1 MKKILALLFVVF
13 LFTPVRAD
21 TVATP
26 ALWHVQGRDGDVYLL
41 GSVHILP
48 PDVQWRSPAIR
59 AAINRAN
66 IFVFEVPQD
75 EKTIGQLQQLIA
87 AKGYLPTGQSLR
99 QQVRPAL
106 RSDYD
111 AALAA
116 SGLPPP
122 AVDRMRPWLA
132 GLQIMFAQIA
142 KENFSA
148 DNGVDKQLAAEAA
161 KTGKP
166 IRYLETIE
174 EQFALLAP
182 DDRALEMEE
191 FEAGLKDL
199 RDVIAKVQPLIA
211 VWSKGDVK
219 ALDEM
224 INGELDQFPAARKA
238 LLDDRNQAWLPKIK
252 AMLGEKR
259 TFFVAVGAGHLTGP
273 KGLPVLLRDAGF
285 KVDGPQAF
293 K

>member
-1 MKKILALLFVVF
+1 MKKLLALLFVVF
-13 LFTPVRAD
+13 LFTPVHAD

-26 ALWHVQGRDGDVYLL
+26 ALWHVRGQGGDVYLL

-59 AAINRAN
+59 AALGRAD

-75 EKTIGQLQQLIA
+75 EKTITQLQQLIA
-87 AKGYLPTGQSLR
+87 AKGYLPNGQSLR
-99 QQVRPAL
+99 QQVRPSL
-106 RSDYD
+106 RADYD

-116 SGLPPP
+116 SGLPAA

-142 KENFSA
+142 KQKFSA
-148 DNGVDKQLAAEAA
+148 DNGVDKQLAAQAA
-161 KTGKP
+161 KIGKP

-199 RDVIAKVQPLIA
+199 RDVVAKVQPLVD

-238 LLDDRNQAWLPKIK
+238 LLDDRNQAWLPKIRT
-252 AMLGEKR
+252 MLGEKR
-259 TFFVAVGAGHLTGP
+259 TIFIAVGAGHLTGP
-273 KGLPVLLRDAGF
+273 KGLPALLRDAGY
-285 KVDGPQAF
+285 KVDGP
-293 K
+293 

>member
-1 MKKILALLFVVF
+1 MKKLLALLFVVF

-21 TVATP
+21 TIATP
-26 ALWHVQGRDGDVYLL
+26 ALWHVQSSQGDVYLL

-48 PDVQWRSPAIR
+48 PQVQWRSPAVRTAIGR
-59 AAINRAN
+59 AD

-75 EKTIGQLQQLIA
+75 DTTIGKLQQLIA

-106 RSDYD
+106 RPDYD

-116 SGLPPP
+116 SGLPPSG
-122 AVDRMRPWLA
+122 VDRMRPWLA

-142 KENFSA
+142 KQNFSV
-148 DNGVDKQLAAEAA
+148 DNGVDRQLAAEAA
-161 KTGKP
+161 KAGKP

-191 FEAGLKDL
+191 FEAGLSDL
-199 RDVIAKVQPLIA
+199 RDVIAEVQPMVDA
-211 VWSKGDVK
+211 WSKGDVQ

-224 INGELDQFPAARKA
+224 INGELEKFPAARKA
-238 LLDDRNQAWLPKIK
+238 LLDDRNQAWLPKIR

-259 TFFVAVGAGHLTGP
+259 TFFIAVGAGHLTGA
-273 KGLPVLLRDAGF
+273 KGLPALLRKAGYR
-285 KVDGPQAF
+285 VDGP
-293 K
+293 

>member
-1 MKKILALLFVVF
+1 VKKLLALLFVVF

-26 ALWHVQGRDGDVYLL
+26 ALWHVQGREGDVYLL

-48 PDVQWRSPAIR
+48 PQVQWRSPAIR
-59 AAINRAN
+59 AAIGRAD

-75 EKTIGQLQQLIA
+75 DRTIAQLQRLIA
-87 AKGYLPTGQSLR
+87 AKGYLPAGQSLR

-106 RSDYD
+106 RPDYD

-116 SGLPPP
+116 SGLPPSG
-122 AVDRMRPWLA
+122 VDRMRPWLA

-142 KENFSA
+142 KQNFSV
-148 DNGVDKQLAAEAA
+148 DNGVDRQLAAEAA
-161 KTGKP
+161 KAGKP

-199 RDVIAKVQPLIA
+199 RDVIATVQPLVDA
-211 VWSKGDVK
+211 WSKGDVQ

-224 INGELDQFPAARKA
+224 INGELEKFPAARKA
-238 LLDDRNQAWLPKIK
+238 LLDDRNQAWLPKIR

-259 TFFVAVGAGHLTGP
+259 TTFIAVGAGHLTGAR
-273 KGLPVLLRDAGF
+273 GLPALLRKDGY
-285 KVDGPQAF
+285 KVDGP
-293 K
+293 

>member
-1 MKKILALLFVVF
+1 MRRILALLFVVF
-13 LFTPVRAD
+13 LFTPVHAD
-21 TVATP
+21 TIATP
-26 ALWHVQGRDGDVYLL
+26 ALWHVQGRGGDVYLL

-59 AAINRAN
+59 AAIDRAD
-66 IFVFEVPQD
+66 IFIFEVPQD

-87 AKGYLPTGQSLR
+87 AKGYLPAGQSLR

-106 RSDYD
+106 RPDYD

-142 KENFSA
+142 KQNFSA
-148 DNGVDKQLAAEAA
+148 DNGVDKQLAAEAT

-182 DDRALEMEE
+182 DDRALEMDE
-191 FEAGLKDL
+191 FEASLKDL
-199 RDVIAKVQPLIA
+199 SDVIAKVQPLVTA
-211 VWSKGDVK
+211 WSKGDVQ
-219 ALDEM
+219 ALDDM

-238 LLDDRNQAWLPKIK
+238 LLDDRNQAWLPKIR

-259 TFFVAVGAGHLTGP
+259 TFLIAVGAGHLTGA
-273 KGLPVLLRDAGF
+273 KGLPALLRHAGY
-285 KVDGPQAF
+285 KIEGPQAF

>member
-1 MKKILALLFVVF
+1 MKKLLALLFVVF
-13 LFTPVRAD
+13 LFTPVHAD

-26 ALWHVQGRDGDVYLL
+26 ALWHVRGQGGDVYLL

-59 AAINRAN
+59 AALGRAD

-75 EKTIGQLQQLIA
+75 EKTITQLQQLIA
-87 AKGYLPTGQSLR
+87 AKGYLPNGQSLR
-99 QQVRPAL
+99 QQVRPSL
-106 RSDYD
+106 RADYD

-116 SGLPPP
+116 SGLPAA

-142 KENFSA
+142 KQKFSA
-148 DNGVDKQLAAEAA
+148 DNGVDKQLAAQAA
-161 KTGKP
+161 KIGKP

-182 DDRALEMEE
+182 DDRAMEMEV
-191 FEAGLKDL
+191 FGAGLEDL
-199 RDVIAKVQPLIA
+199 RDVVAKVQPLVD

-238 LLDDRNQAWLPKIK
+238 LLDDRNQAWLPKIRT
-252 AMLGEKR
+252 MLGEKR
-259 TFFVAVGAGHLTGP
+259 TIFIAVGAGHLTGP
-273 KGLPVLLRDAGF
+273 KGLPALLRDAGY
-285 KVDGPQAF
+285 KVDGP
-293 K
+293 

>member
-1 MKKILALLFVVF
+1 MKKLLALLFVVF
-13 LFTPVRAD
+13 LFTPVHAD

-26 ALWHVQGRDGDVYLL
+26 ALWHVRGQGGDVYLL

-59 AAINRAN
+59 AALGRAD

-75 EKTIGQLQQLIA
+75 EKTITQLQQLIA
-87 AKGYLPTGQSLR
+87 AKGYLPNGQSLR
-99 QQVRPAL
+99 QQVRPSL
-106 RSDYD
+106 RADYD

-116 SGLPPP
+116 SGLPAA

-142 KENFSA
+142 KQKFSA
-148 DNGVDKQLAAEAA
+148 DNGVDKQLAAQAA
-161 KTGKP
+161 KIGKP

-199 RDVIAKVQPLIA
+199 RDVVAKVQPLVD

-238 LLDDRNQAWLPKIK
+238 LLDDRNQAWLPKIR

-273 KGLPVLLRDAGF
+273 KGLPALLRRAGYQ
-285 KVDGPQAF
+285 VEGP
-293 K
+293 

>member
-1 MKKILALLFVVF
+1 MKKFLALLFVVF
-13 LFTPVRAD
+13 LFTPVQAD

-26 ALWHVQGRDGDVYLL
+26 ALWHVQGQGGDVYLL

-48 PDVQWRSPAIR
+48 PQVQWRSPAIR
-59 AAINRAN
+59 AAIARAD

-75 EKTIGQLQQLIA
+75 EQTIVKLQQLIA
-87 AKGYLPTGQSLR
+87 AKGYLPKGQSLR
-99 QQVRPAL
+99 QQIRPAL
-106 RSDYD
+106 RADYD

-116 SGLPPP
+116 SGLPSA

-142 KENFSA
+142 KQNFSA
-148 DNGVDKQLAAEAA
+148 DNGVDRQLAAEAA

-166 IRYLETIE
+166 VRYLETIE

-199 RDVIAKVQPLIA
+199 RDVVAKVQPLVD
-211 VWSKGDVK
+211 VWSKGDAR

-224 INGELDQFPAARKA
+224 INGELDKFPAARKA
-238 LLDDRNQAWLPKIK
+238 LLDDRNQAWLPKIR
-252 AMLGEKR
+252 ALLGEKR
-259 TFFVAVGAGHLTGP
+259 TVFIAVGAGHLTGA
-273 KGLPVLLRDAGF
+273 KGLPALLRQVGY
-285 KVDGPQAF
+285 KVQGP
-293 K
+293 